1 MPGGAGELC
10 GQDEVPQG
18 MKRLVLL
25 GGGHAHLHVLQA
37 LAREPLAGAQAVLVT
52 PHAHLSYS
60 GMVPGVVAGHYAPGQ
75 ARIPLAPW
83 CEAARVSLIAA
94 QAVALDAR
102 SKVVTLADGRTAE
115 YDVLSLDVG
124 GVQDRAAL
132 PGARE
137 HALFVRP
144 IETLVALLDRLREQ
158 ALQRALDVVVVGA
171 GAAGF
176 ELALALAW
184 GLRRLG
190 DGASRVALVT
200 GGPAPLAAYPAK
212 VVALGLKALARHK
225 VTLFREA
232 CTGVE
237 PGALVLA
244 SGARL
249 ACDVPVIA
257 TGVDAPGWLRDS
269 GLALDE
275 RGFVRTGATLQSI
288 SHPEVFAAGDVAV
301 RVDAPHPRSGV
312 YAVRVGPP
320 LALNLRRFIGA
331 GELQPYAPQPRTL
344 NLLSCGEQRA
354 IMAWG
359 DWAAEGRWAWWWKDR
374 IDRGFV
380 RRFSAPASGA

>member
-1 MPGGAGELC
+1 
-10 GQDEVPQG
+10 

-37 LAREPLAGAQAVLVT
+37 LAREPLAGAQAVLIT
-52 PHAHLSYS
+52 PHGHLSYS
-60 GMVPGVVAGHYAPGQ
+60 GMVPGVVAGHYAPEQ
-75 ARIPLAPW
+75 ARIPLAPL
-83 CEAARVSLIAA
+83 CAAAHVTLVQG
-94 QAVALDAR
+94 QAVALDAAQR
-102 SKVVTLADGRTAE
+102 LVTLSDGRVAE

-124 GVQDRAAL
+124 GAQDREAL

-144 IETLVALLDRLREQ
+144 IETLVSVLDRLREQ
-158 ALQRALDVVVVGA
+158 ASRRPLDVVVVGA

-184 GLRRLG
+184 GLAHLTRPG
-190 DGASRVALVT
+190 EGSSRVALVT
-200 GGPAPLAAYPAK
+200 GGTQPLAGYPTA
-212 VVALGLKALARHK
+212 VVAQGLKALARHK

-232 CTGVE
+232 SVAVE
-237 PGALVLA
+237 AGALVLA

-257 TGVDAPGWLRDS
+257 TGVGPPAWLGAS

-275 RGFVRTGATLQSI
+275 RGFVSTGPTLQST
-288 SHPEVFAAGDVAV
+288 SHPEVLAAGDVAS
-301 RVDAPHPRSGV
+301 RWDAPHPRSGV
-312 YAVRVGPP
+312 HAVRAGPP

-331 GELQPYAPQPRTL
+331 GELQPYKPQPRTL
-344 NLLSCGEQRA
+344 NLLSCGERRA

-359 DWAAEGRWAWWWKDR
+359 DWVAEGRWAWWWKDR
-374 IDRGFV
+374 IDRAFI
-380 RRFSAPASGA
+380 RRFTPLSPSE

>member
-1 MPGGAGELC
+1 MP
-10 GQDEVPQG
+10 

-37 LAREPLAGAQAVLVT
+37 LAREPLAGAQAVLIT
-52 PHAHLSYS
+52 PHGHLSYS
-60 GMVPGVVAGHYAPGQ
+60 GMVPGVVAGHYAPEQ
-75 ARIPLAPW
+75 ARIPLAPL
-83 CEAARVSLIAA
+83 CAAAHVTLVQG
-94 QAVALDAR
+94 QAVALDAAQR
-102 SKVVTLADGRTAE
+102 LVTLSDGRVAE

-124 GVQDRAAL
+124 GAQDRDAL

-144 IETLVALLDRLREQ
+144 IETLVSVLDRLREQ
-158 ALQRALDVVVVGA
+158 ASRRPLDVVVVGA

-184 GLRRLG
+184 GLARPG
-190 DGASRVALVT
+190 EGSSRVALVT
-200 GGPAPLAAYPAK
+200 GGGEPLAGYPRA
-212 VVALGLKALARHK
+212 VVAHGLKALARHK

-237 PGALVLA
+237 PGTLVLA

-257 TGVDAPGWLRDS
+257 TGVGAPAWLLGS

-275 RGFVRTGATLQSI
+275 RGFVRTGPKLQSA
-288 SHPEVFAAGDVAV
+288 SHPEVLAAGDVAV
-301 RVDAPHPRSGV
+301 RDDAPHPRSGV
-312 YAVRVGPP
+312 HAVRAGPP

-331 GELQPYAPQPRTL
+331 GQLQAYTPQPRTL
-344 NLLSCGEQRA
+344 NLLSCGERRA

-359 DWAAEGRWAWWWKDR
+359 DWVAEGRWAWWWKDR
-374 IDRGFV
+374 IDRAFI
-380 RRFSAPASGA
+380 RRFTPPDPVA

>member
-1 MPGGAGELC
+1 
-10 GQDEVPQG
+10 

-37 LAREPLAGAQAVLVT
+37 LAREPLAGARAVMIT
-52 PHAHLSYS
+52 PHTHLTYS
-60 GMVPGVVAGHYAPGQ
+60 GMVPGVVAGHYGPEQ
-75 ARIPLAPW
+75 ARIALAPL
-83 CEAARVSLIAA
+83 CAAAHVTLVQGQAA
-94 QAVALDAR
+94 ALDASQR
-102 SKVVTLADGRTAE
+102 VVTLSDGRVAE

-124 GVQDRAAL
+124 GSQDRDAI

-144 IETLVALLDRLREQ
+144 IETLVSVLDRLREQ
-158 ALQRALDVVVVGA
+158 ATQRPLDVVVVGA

-184 GLRRLG
+184 GLARLG

-200 GGPAPLAAYPAK
+200 GGGDPLAGYPRA
-212 VVALGLKALARHK
+212 VVAHGLKALARHK

-232 CTGVE
+232 CTAVE
-237 PGALVLA
+237 AGALVLA

-249 ACDVPVIA
+249 ACDVPVMA
-257 TGVDAPGWLRDS
+257 TGVGAPAWLR
-269 GLALDE
+269 
-275 RGFVRTGATLQSI
+275 
-288 SHPEVFAAGDVAV
+288 GDVAV
-301 RVDAPHPRSGV
+301 RDDAPHPRSGV
-312 YAVRVGPP
+312 YAVRAGPP

-331 GELQPYAPQPRTL
+331 GALQPYTPQPRTL
-344 NLLSCGEQRA
+344 NLLSCGERRA

-374 IDRGFV
+374 IDRAFI
-380 RRFSAPASGA
+380 RRFTPLSPSAEA

>member
-1 MPGGAGELC
+1 
-10 GQDEVPQG
+10 

-37 LAREPLAGAQAVLVT
+37 LAREPLAGAQAVLIT
-52 PHAHLSYS
+52 PHGHLSYS
-60 GMVPGVVAGHYAPGQ
+60 GMVPGVVAGHYAPEQ
-75 ARIPLAPW
+75 ARIPLAPL
-83 CEAARVSLIAA
+83 CEAAHVTLAQG
-94 QAVALDAR
+94 QAVALDAAKR
-102 SKVVTLADGRTAE
+102 LVTLSDSRVAE

-124 GVQDRAAL
+124 GAQDRDAL

-144 IETLVALLDRLREQ
+144 IETLVSVLDRLRER
-158 ALQRALDVVVVGA
+158 ATTRALDVVVVGA

-184 GLRRLG
+184 GLAHLG
-190 DGASRVALVT
+190 HLGHLGNLARPGEGASRVALVT
-200 GGPAPLAAYPAK
+200 GGAQPLGGYPDA
-212 VVALGLKALARHK
+212 VVKLGLKALARHK

-257 TGVDAPGWLRDS
+257 TGVGPPAWLGTS

-275 RGFVRTGATLQSI
+275 RGFVSTGPTLQST
-288 SHPEVFAAGDVAV
+288 SHPEVLAAGDVAS
-301 RVDAPHPRSGV
+301 RWDAPHPRSGV
-312 YAVRVGPP
+312 HAVRAGPP

-331 GELQPYAPQPRTL
+331 GELQPYRPQPRTL
-344 NLLSCGEQRA
+344 NLLSCGERRA

-359 DWAAEGRWAWWWKDR
+359 DWVAEGRWAWWWKDR
-374 IDRGFV
+374 IDRAFI
-380 RRFSAPASGA
+380 RRFTPPVPVA

>member
-1 MPGGAGELC
+1 MPGGAVELC
-10 GQDEVPQG
+10 GLDEVPPG

-52 PHAHLSYS
+52 PHAHLTYS
-60 GMVPGVVAGHYAPGQ
+60 GMVPGVVAGHYAPEQ

-83 CEAARVSLIAA
+83 CEAARVSFIAA
-94 QAVALDAR
+94 QAVALDAGR
-102 SKVVTLADGRTAE
+102 RVVTLADGRTAE

-124 GVQDRAAL
+124 GVQDRAAW

-137 HALFVRP
+137 YALFVRP
-144 IETLVALLDRLREQ
+144 IENLVAVLARLREQ
-158 ALQRALDVVVVGA
+158 ASRRALDVVVAGG

-176 ELALALAW
+176 ELSLALAC
-184 GLRRLG
+184 GLARTG

-200 GGPAPLAAYPAK
+200 GGAEPLAGYGSA
-212 VVALGLKALARHK
+212 VVARGLKALARHR
-225 VTLFREA
+225 VTLFRES

-237 PGALVLA
+237 AGALVLA

-275 RGFVRTGATLQSI
+275 RGFVRTGVTLQSA

-301 RVDAPHPRSGV
+301 RDDAPHPRSGV
-312 YAVRVGPP
+312 YAVRAGPP

-331 GELQPYAPQPRTL
+331 GELQPYRPQPRTL
-344 NLLSCGEQRA
+344 NLLSCGERRA
-354 IMAWG
+354 IMSWG
-359 DWAAEGRWAWWWKDR
+359 DWSAEGGWAWWWKDR

-380 RRFSAPASGA
+380 RRFSTPGPGA

>member
-1 MPGGAGELC
+1 
-10 GQDEVPQG
+10 

-25 GGGHAHLHVLQA
+25 GGGHAHLHVLRSLA
-37 LAREPLAGAQAVLVT
+37 LQPLAGAQALLIT

-60 GMVPGVVAGHYAPGQ
+60 GMVPGVVAGHYTAEQ
-75 ARIPLAPW
+75 ARIALVPL
-83 CEAARVSLIAA
+83 CEAAGVQMIAG
-94 QAVALDAR
+94 QASALDAQHR
-102 SKVVTLADGRTAE
+102 VVTLSDGRVAE

-124 GVQDRAAL
+124 GSQDRGAL

-144 IETLVALLDRLREQ
+144 IETLVGLVQRLREQ
-158 ALQRALDVVVVGA
+158 ATQRALDLVVVGA

-184 GLRRLG
+184 GLSRAG

-200 GGPAPLAAYPAK
+200 GGPEPLAGYPAAA
-212 VVALGLKALARHK
+212 VAHGLKALARHK

-237 PGALVLA
+237 AGALVLA

-249 ACDVPVIA
+249 ACDVPVMA
-257 TGVDAPGWLRDS
+257 TGVGPPAWLGAS

-275 RGFVRTGATLQSI
+275 RGFVSTGPTLQST
-288 SHPEVFAAGDVAV
+288 SHPEVFAAGDVAS
-301 RVDAPHPRSGV
+301 RHDAPHARSGV
-312 YAVRVGPP
+312 HAVRAGPP
-320 LALNLRRFIGA
+320 LALNLRRFIGT
-331 GELQPYAPQPRTL
+331 GELQPYAPQRRTL
-344 NLLSCGEQRA
+344 NLLSCGERRA

-359 DWAAEGRWAWWWKDR
+359 DWVAEGRWAWWWKDR
-374 IDRGFV
+374 IDRGFI
-380 RRFSAPASGA
+380 RRFAGPLA

>member
-1 MPGGAGELC
+1 
-10 GQDEVPQG
+10 

-25 GGGHAHLHVLQA
+25 GGGHAHLHVLRA
-37 LAREPLAGAQAVLVT
+37 LARQPLAGAQALLIT

-60 GMVPGVVAGHYAPGQ
+60 GMVPGVVAGHYAAEQ
-75 ARIPLAPW
+75 ARIPLAPL
-83 CEAARVSLIAA
+83 CGASHVTLVQG
-94 QAVALDAR
+94 QAVALDATR
-102 SKVVTLADGRTAE
+102 RVLTLADGRVAE

-124 GVQDRAAL
+124 GAQDRDAL

-144 IETLVALLDRLREQ
+144 IETLVSVLDRLREQ
-158 ALQRALDVVVVGA
+158 AARRALDVVVVGA

-184 GLRRLG
+184 GLARLG

-200 GGPAPLAAYPAK
+200 GGPEPLAGYPAA
-212 VVALGLKALARHK
+212 VVTQGLKALARHK

-249 ACDVPVIA
+249 ACDVPVMA
-257 TGVDAPGWLRDS
+257 TGVGPPAWLGAS

-275 RGFVRTGATLQSI
+275 RGFVSTGPTLQST
-288 SHPEVFAAGDVAV
+288 SHPEVFAAGDVAS
-301 RVDAPHPRSGV
+301 RHDAPHARSGV
-312 YAVRVGPP
+312 HAVRAGPP
-320 LALNLRRFIGA
+320 LALNLRRFIGT
-331 GELQPYAPQPRTL
+331 GELQPYAPQRRTL
-344 NLLSCGEQRA
+344 NLLSCGERRA

-359 DWAAEGRWAWWWKDR
+359 DWVAEGRWAWWWKDR
-374 IDRGFV
+374 IDRGFI
-380 RRFSAPASGA
+380 RRFEGPLA

>member
-1 MPGGAGELC
+1 
-10 GQDEVPQG
+10 

-37 LAREPLAGAQAVLVT
+37 LAREPLAGAQAVLIT
-52 PHAHLSYS
+52 PHAHLTYS
-60 GMVPGVVAGHYAPGQ
+60 GMVPGVVAGHYAPEQ
-75 ARIPLAPW
+75 ARIPLAPL
-83 CEAARVSLIAA
+83 CEAARVSLIPS
-94 QAVALDAR
+94 QAMALDAGR
-102 SKVVTLADGRTAE
+102 RVVTLADGRVAE

-124 GVQDRAAL
+124 GTQDRAAL
-132 PGARE
+132 PGARA

-144 IETLVALLDRLREQ
+144 IEPLVELLGRLGER
-158 ALQRALDVVVVGA
+158 AMQRALDVVVVGA

-184 GLRRLG
+184 RLARVG

-200 GGPAPLAAYPAK
+200 GGAEPLAGYPAA
-212 VVALGLKALARHK
+212 VVARGRKALARCK
-225 VTLFREA
+225 ITLFREA
-232 CTGVE
+232 CTAVE
-237 PGALVLA
+237 GGALVLA

-257 TGVDAPGWLRDS
+257 TGVGAPAWLRAS

-275 RGFVRTGATLQSI
+275 RGFVRTGPTLQSP

-301 RVDAPHPRSGV
+301 RDDAPHPRSGV
-312 YAVRVGPP
+312 YAVRAGPP

-331 GELQPYAPQPRTL
+331 GALQAYTPQPRTL
-344 NLLSCGEQRA
+344 NLLSCGERRA

-359 DWAAEGRWAWWWKDR
+359 DWTAEGRWAWWWKDR
-374 IDRGFV
+374 IDRGFI
-380 RRFSAPASGA
+380 RRFALLSPSA

>member
-1 MPGGAGELC
+1 
-10 GQDEVPQG
+10 

-37 LAREPLAGAQAVLVT
+37 LAREPLAGAQAVLIT
-52 PHAHLSYS
+52 PHGHLSYS
-60 GMVPGVVAGHYAPGQ
+60 GMVPGVVAGHYAPEQ
-75 ARIPLAPW
+75 ARIPLAPL
-83 CEAARVSLIAA
+83 CAAAQVTLAQR
-94 QAVALDAR
+94 QAVALDAAKR
-102 SKVVTLADGRTAE
+102 LVTLADGRVAE

-124 GVQDRAAL
+124 GAQDRDAL

-144 IETLVALLDRLREQ
+144 IETLVSVLDRLREQ
-158 ALQRALDVVVVGA
+158 ASRRPLDAVVVGA

-184 GLRRLG
+184 GLAGVG

-200 GGPAPLAAYPAK
+200 GGPEPLAGYPDA
-212 VVALGLKALARHK
+212 VVTRGLKALARHK

-232 CTGVE
+232 CTGME

-257 TGVDAPGWLRDS
+257 TGVGPPAWLRAS

-275 RGFVRTGATLQSI
+275 RGFVSTGPTLQST
-288 SHPEVFAAGDVAV
+288 SHPEVFAAGDVAS
-301 RVDAPHPRSGV
+301 RWDAPHPRSGV
-312 YAVRVGPP
+312 HAVRAGPP

-331 GELQPYAPQPRTL
+331 GELQPYTPQRRTL
-344 NLLSCGEQRA
+344 NLLSCGERRA
-354 IMAWG
+354 LMAWG
-359 DWAAEGRWAWWWKDR
+359 DWVAEGRWAWWWKDR
-374 IDRGFV
+374 IDRAFI
-380 RRFSAPASGA
+380 RRFTLPAP

>member
-1 MPGGAGELC
+1 
-10 GQDEVPQG
+10 

-37 LAREPLAGAQAVLVT
+37 LAREPLAGAQALLISPQ
-52 PHAHLSYS
+52 PHLTYS
-60 GMVPGVVAGHYAPGQ
+60 GMVPGVVAGHYTPEQ
-75 ARIPLAPW
+75 ARIALAPL
-83 CEAARVSLIAA
+83 CEAAGVQWIAE
-94 QAVALDAR
+94 QASALDVRHRA
-102 SKVVTLADGRTAE
+102 VTLGDGRVAE

-124 GVQDRAAL
+124 GAQDRAAV

-144 IETLVALLDRLREQ
+144 IDTLVDLMHRLREQ
-158 ALQRALDVVVVGA
+158 AVQRALDLVVVGG

-176 ELALALAW
+176 ELALALSW
-184 GLRRLG
+184 GLSRVG

-200 GGPAPLAAYPAK
+200 GGPEPLAGYPGA
-212 VVALGLKALARHK
+212 VVAHGLKALARHK
-225 VTLFREA
+225 VTIFREA
-232 CTGVE
+232 CVAVE
-237 PGALVLA
+237 AGALVLA

-249 ACDVPVIA
+249 ACDVPVMA
-257 TGVDAPGWLRDS
+257 TGVGAPAWLRES

-275 RGFVRTGATLQSI
+275 RGFVRTGPTLQSV

-301 RVDAPHPRSGV
+301 REDAPHPRSGV
-312 YAVRVGPP
+312 YAVRAGPP

-331 GELQPYAPQPRTL
+331 GELQPYTPQPRTL

-359 DWAAEGRWAWWWKDR
+359 DWSAEGRWAWWWKDR
-374 IDRGFV
+374 IDRGFI
-380 RRFSAPASGA
+380 RRFSALALSS